1 MTDARLL
8 SVADVQEMTGLNYR
22 RALLLV
28 KNLKHIKI
36 GQAYFVSM
44 RTLSNLL
51 NQKESVEIE
60 SDL

>member
-51 NQKESVEIE
+51 NAKESVEIE

>member
-8 SVADVQEMTGLNYR
+8 SVADVQKMTGLNYR

-51 NQKESVEIE
+51 NAKESVEIE